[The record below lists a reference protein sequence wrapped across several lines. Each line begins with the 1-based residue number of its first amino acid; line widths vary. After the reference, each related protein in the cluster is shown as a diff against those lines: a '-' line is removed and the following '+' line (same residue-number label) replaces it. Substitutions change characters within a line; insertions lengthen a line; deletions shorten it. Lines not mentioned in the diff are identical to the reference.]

1 MREMGDSVEAD
12 DNCEPL
18 ASRSCALLSIPPL
31 PLGAAFIVHSGD
43 DSPSIVE
50 PIPAASLSFLA
61 RVEHLT
67 AKAAALS

>member
-18 ASRSCALLSIPPL
+18 ASSAFHLLPWESPCK
-31 PLGAAFIVHSGD
+31 VHSGD